1 MRSTVMEPSLLLSA
15 SCLKASKKHLSRAS
29 SVSLP
34 VAMTRTSH
42 VGICEG
48 IEMAGNF
55 AETIQIDSTS
65 FCKCTEDMSVQP
77 KPTQK
82 HPKAS
87 SYMML
92 QSARSRKTHDL
103 QEGAP

>member
-1 MRSTVMEPSLLLSA
+1 
-15 SCLKASKKHLSRAS
+15 
-29 SVSLP
+29 
-34 VAMTRTSH
+34 
-42 VGICEG
+42 
-48 IEMAGNF
+48 MAGNF

-65 FCKCTEDMSVQP
+65 FCKCAEDMSVQP

-92 QSARSRKTHDL
+92 QSARSRKTSQNYAFKRFSFIL
-103 QEGAP
+103 GPK